1 MTGSAKAIYSGTK
14 EEEKCVDIFPLVLYD
29 IERNLFHGSLICNRL
44 AAACICIHSNVL
56 WYFCRFSLETLQKNN
71 REKAGGYCCRPP
83 LQDGKRRENMGR
95 ENEQSK
101 ANYLMP
107 WRLMEYDCRE
117 YGRQVRER
125 QRKNREEEKGKQGVC
140 AGEGK
145 SKNKSTYQNAGEW
158 LGEFKKSDRIA
169 PVYTI
174 CLYHGTESWDG
185 PRSLKDMMD
194 FGETAIEEQKIWE
207 KYFADY
213 PMRLVCVNEP
223 MDCSGMRTSLRE
235 LFCLLPYRKDKKML
249 DKLLRENPIYRHMD
263 VETARTASILMG
275 VEKFMEQE
283 EKYKKGEE
291 YDMCQA
297 LREMME
303 DSREEGIEKG
313 ESLAYAL
320 MNILIKQN
328 RIDDLK
334 RLSHDAAYR
343 EQLYQE
349 FQL

>member
-1 MTGSAKAIYSGTK
+1 
-14 EEEKCVDIFPLVLYD
+14 
-29 IERNLFHGSLICNRL
+29 
-44 AAACICIHSNVL
+44 
-56 WYFCRFSLETLQKNN
+56 
-71 REKAGGYCCRPP
+71 
-83 LQDGKRRENMGR
+83 MGR